1 MLKCLL
7 KKIKMKITLK
17 LKIHFSFYNNCLLQK
32 FENYLIAKSL
42 QDLKKRS
49 KGWINRVQMD
59 NSNIHM
65 IYVLLDGVGDLPH
78 PDLDGKTPLEAANTP
93 TLDKIASNGT
103 IGEVISVGKGIAP
116 ESDIAV
122 FNMLGYKFEHA
133 DYAGR
138 GVIEAIGVGIDFKD
152 GDLALRG
159 NYSTLDENEVITD
172 RRAGRH
178 IEKEDAD
185 GIAKE
190 LEEKIQFSIP
200 DTKIVVAPTI
210 GHRVTVRI
218 RAPSKKLSS
227 RITNT
232 DPAYSNIGGMG
243 VAKAVGDFLKVEKC
257 LPLEDVEDAKIT
269 SNLVNEFSEQSINIM
284 KNSDINKK
292 RKEQNKKQL
301 SCILLRDAG
310 NKYPDVPP
318 INEKHE
324 MKFSCIV
331 DMPVELGISEVLK
344 MKAFEAGGL
353 TDYEEKAKVA
363 AKAMETHNAI
373 YVHLKGPDEFGHDG
387 DAIGKMKNIE
397 EIDQRFFKTLVE
409 NIDSSNVAIIISAD
423 HSTPCINKGHSDDP
437 VPVVVSADFI
447 KNDGTTRM
455 TEEQAKKGSIGLLQG
470 AEVVTKS
477 LELIRS
483 QIKPNH

>member
-1 MLKCLL
+1 
-7 KKIKMKITLK
+7 
-17 LKIHFSFYNNCLLQK
+17 
-32 FENYLIAKSL
+32 
-42 QDLKKRS
+42 
-49 KGWINRVQMD
+49 MD
-59 NSNIHM
+59 NSKVHM

-78 PDLDGKTPLEAANTP
+78 PNLNGKTPLEAANTP
-93 TLDKIASNGT
+93 TLDKIASNGV

-122 FNMLGYKFEHA
+122 FNMLGYKFEHV

-159 NYSTLDENEVITD
+159 NYSTLNEEEIITD

-190 LEEKIQFSIP
+190 LEEKIKFSDP

-218 RAPSKKLSS
+218 RTPSKKLSS
-227 RITNT
+227 KITNT

-243 VAKAVGDFLKVEKC
+243 VAKAVGDFLKIEKC
-257 LPLEDVEDAKIT
+257 LPLEDVENSKFTA
-269 SNLVNEFSEQSINIM
+269 NLVNEFSEQSIKIM
-284 KNSDINKK
+284 KESKINKK
-292 RKEQNKKQL
+292 RKEENKKQL

-310 NKYPDVPP
+310 NKYPDVSP
-318 INEKHE
+318 INEKHK

-353 TDYEEKAKVA
+353 TDYEEKARVA
-363 AKAMETHNAI
+363 ANAMETQNAI

-409 NIDSSNVAIIISAD
+409 NIDSSKVAIIISAD

-483 QIKPNH
+483 QIESNH

>member
-1 MLKCLL
+1 
-7 KKIKMKITLK
+7 
-17 LKIHFSFYNNCLLQK
+17 
-32 FENYLIAKSL
+32 
-42 QDLKKRS
+42 
-49 KGWINRVQMD
+49 
-59 NSNIHM
+59 M

-78 PDLDGKTPLEAANTP
+78 PDLDGKTPLEAADTP
-93 TLDKIASNGT
+93 TLDKIASNGS

-122 FNMLGYKFEHA
+122 FNMLGYKFNYTE
-133 DYAGR
+133 YVGR
-138 GVIEAIGVGIDFKD
+138 GVIEAIGIGIDFKD

-159 NYSTLDENEVITD
+159 NYSTLNDEGVIID

-178 IEKEDAD
+178 IEKEDTC

-190 LEEKIQFSIP
+190 IEEKIKFSHP
-200 DTKIVVAPTI
+200 DTSVVVSPTI

-218 RAPSKKLSS
+218 RVNSQKLSA

-243 VAKAVGDFLKVEKC
+243 VAKAVGDFLKIEKC
-257 LPLEDVEDAKIT
+257 LPLEGTEDSKFTA
-269 SNLVNEFSEQSINIM
+269 NLVNEFSGQTIDIM
-284 KNSDINKK
+284 KESKINKK
-292 RKEQNKKQL
+292 RQEQNKKQL

-310 NKYPDVPP
+310 NKYPDVIP
-318 INEKHE
+318 INEKYA

-353 TDYEEKAKVA
+353 TDYEEKARVA
-363 AKAMETHNAI
+363 AKAMETQNAI

-387 DAIGKMKNIE
+387 DAIGKTKNIE

-409 NIDSSNVAIIISAD
+409 NIDSSKVTIIISAD

-437 VPVVVSADFI
+437 VPVLVSGDFI

-470 AEVVTKS
+470 AEVVPKA
-477 LELIRS
+477 LELIKS
-483 QIKPNH
+483 QI

>member
-1 MLKCLL
+1 
-7 KKIKMKITLK
+7 
-17 LKIHFSFYNNCLLQK
+17 
-32 FENYLIAKSL
+32 
-42 QDLKKRS
+42 
-49 KGWINRVQMD
+49 
-59 NSNIHM
+59 M

-93 TLDKIASNGT
+93 TLDKIARNGA

-122 FNMLGYKFEHA
+122 FNMLGYKFKHA
-133 DYAGR
+133 DYVGR
-138 GVIEAIGVGIDFKD
+138 GVIEAIGVGIDFRD

-159 NYSTLDENEVITD
+159 NYSTLNDEDVIID

-190 LEEKIQFSIP
+190 IEEKIRLSSPGIS
-200 DTKIVVAPTI
+200 VMVSPTI

-218 RAPSKKLSS
+218 RKESQKLSS

-232 DPAYSNIGGMG
+232 DPAYINIGGMG
-243 VAKAVGDFLKVEKC
+243 VAKAVGDFLKIEKC
-257 LPLEDVEDAKIT
+257 LPLEDTEDSKFTANI
-269 SNLVNEFSEQSINIM
+269 VNEFSEKSIEIM
-284 KNSDINKK
+284 KNSQINK
-292 RKEQNKKQL
+292 RRQDENKKQL

-310 NKYPDVPP
+310 NKYPDVIP
-318 INEKHE
+318 INEKYG
-324 MKFSCIV
+324 MNFSCIV

-353 TDYEEKAKVA
+353 TDYEEKARVA
-363 AKAMETHNAI
+363 AKAMETQNSI

-409 NIDSSNVAIIISAD
+409 NIDSSKVAIIISAD

-437 VPVVVSADFI
+437 VPILVSGDFI
-447 KNDGTTRM
+447 KKDGTTRM
-455 TEEQAKKGSIGLLQG
+455 TEAQAKKGSIGLLQG
-470 AEVVTKS
+470 ADVVEKA
-477 LELIRS
+477 LELIKS
-483 QIKPNH
+483 QI

>member
-1 MLKCLL
+1 MIAFFNEALKES
-7 KKIKMKITLK
+7 IRT
-17 LKIHFSFYNNCLLQK
+17 
-32 FENYLIAKSL
+32 
-42 QDLKKRS
+42 
-49 KGWINRVQMD
+49 WIDSDILD
-59 NSNIHM
+59 NSDIHL

-93 TLDKIASNGT
+93 TLDKIASNGA

-122 FNMLGYKFEHA
+122 FNMLGYKFNHTE
-133 DYAGR
+133 YVGR
-138 GVIEAIGVGIDFKD
+138 GVIEAIGIGIDFKD

-159 NYSTLDENEVITD
+159 NYSTLNEEGIIID

-178 IEKEDAD
+178 IEKEDTR

-190 LEEKIQFSIP
+190 IEEKIKFSHP
-200 DTKIVVAPTI
+200 DTSVVVSPTI
-210 GHRVTVRI
+210 GHRVTVRV
-218 RAPSKKLSS
+218 RVKSQKLSA

-243 VAKAVGDFLKVEKC
+243 VAKAVGDFLKIEKC
-257 LPLEDVEDAKIT
+257 LPLEGTEDSKFTA
-269 SNLVNEFSEQSINIM
+269 NLVNEFSEQVIDIM
-284 KNSDINKK
+284 KESKINKK
-292 RKEQNKKQL
+292 RQEQNKKQL

-310 NKYPDVPP
+310 NRYPDVIP
-318 INEKHE
+318 INEKYG

-353 TDYEEKAKVA
+353 TDYEEKARVA
-363 AKAMETHNAI
+363 ANAMKTQNAI

-387 DAIGKMKNIE
+387 DAVGKTKNIE

-409 NIDSSNVAIIISAD
+409 NIDSSKVAIIISAD

-437 VPVVVSADFI
+437 VPVLVSGDFI

-470 AEVVTKS
+470 AEVVPKA
-477 LELIRS
+477 LELIKS
-483 QIKPNH
+483 QK

>member
-1 MLKCLL
+1 
-7 KKIKMKITLK
+7 
-17 LKIHFSFYNNCLLQK
+17 
-32 FENYLIAKSL
+32 
-42 QDLKKRS
+42 
-49 KGWINRVQMD
+49 
-59 NSNIHM
+59 M

-122 FNMLGYKFEHA
+122 FNMLGYKFKHA

-159 NYSTLDENEVITD
+159 NYSTLNDEEIIID

-185 GIAKE
+185 GVAKE
-190 LEEKIQFSIP
+190 IEDKIKLTSP
-200 DTKIVVAPTI
+200 DISVVVAPTI

-218 RAPSKKLSS
+218 RKESQKLSS

-243 VAKAVGDFLKVEKC
+243 VAKAVGDFLKIEKC
-257 LPLEDVEDAKIT
+257 LPLEDTEDSKFTA
-269 SNLVNEFSEQSINIM
+269 NLVNEFSEKSIEIM
-284 KNSDINKK
+284 KNSQINKK
-292 RKEQNKKQL
+292 RQEENKKQL

-310 NKYPDVPP
+310 NKFPDVIP
-318 INEKHE
+318 INEKYG
-324 MKFSCIV
+324 MNFSCIV

-353 TDYEEKAKVA
+353 IDYEEKARVA
-363 AKAMETHNAI
+363 AKAMETQNSI

-409 NIDSSNVAIIISAD
+409 NIDSSKVAIIISAD

-437 VPVVVSADFI
+437 VPVLVSGDFI

-455 TEEQAKKGSIGLLQG
+455 TEEQAKKGNIGLLQG
-470 AEVVTKS
+470 AEVVSKA
-477 LELIRS
+477 LELIKS
-483 QIKPNH
+483 QI

>member
-1 MLKCLL
+1 
-7 KKIKMKITLK
+7 
-17 LKIHFSFYNNCLLQK
+17 
-32 FENYLIAKSL
+32 
-42 QDLKKRS
+42 
-49 KGWINRVQMD
+49 
-59 NSNIHM
+59 M

-93 TLDKIASNGT
+93 TLNKIASNGV

-122 FNMLGYKFEHA
+122 FNMLGYKFNHA
-133 DYAGR
+133 EYAGR
-138 GVIEAIGVGIDFKD
+138 GVIEAIGIGIDFKD

-159 NYSTLDENEVITD
+159 NYSTLNDDEVIID
-172 RRAGRH
+172 RRAGRN

-185 GIAKE
+185 GVAKE
-190 LEEKIQFSIP
+190 IEENFNESNP
-200 DTKIVVAPTI
+200 DVSVVVAPTI

-218 RAPSKKLSS
+218 RRNSQKLSS
-227 RITNT
+227 KITNT

-243 VAKAVGDFLKVEKC
+243 VAKAVGDFLKIEKC
-257 LPLEDVEDAKIT
+257 LPLEDTEDSKFTA
-269 SNLVNEFSEQSINIM
+269 NLVNEFSEKSIGIM
-284 KNSDINKK
+284 KESQINKK
-292 RKEQNKKQL
+292 RQEENKKQL

-310 NKYPDVPP
+310 NKYPDVIP
-318 INEKHE
+318 INEKYG
-324 MKFSCIV
+324 MNFSCIV

-353 TDYEEKAKVA
+353 TDYEEKARVA
-363 AKAMETHNAI
+363 AKAMETQNSI

-397 EIDQRFFKTLVE
+397 EIDQRFFKTLVD
-409 NIDSSNVAIIISAD
+409 NIDSSKVAIIISAD

-437 VPVVVSADFI
+437 VPVLVSGDFI

-455 TEEQAKKGSIGLLQG
+455 TEEQAKKGSMGLLQG

-477 LELIRS
+477 LELIKS
-483 QIKPNH
+483 QI

>member
-1 MLKCLL
+1 M
-7 KKIKMKITLK
+7 
-17 LKIHFSFYNNCLLQK
+17 
-32 FENYLIAKSL
+32 E
-42 QDLKKRS
+42 
-49 KGWINRVQMD
+49 
-59 NSNIHM
+59 NSNVHM

-78 PDLDGKTPLEAANTP
+78 PDLNNKTPLEAANTP
-93 TLDKIASNGT
+93 NLDKIAKNGV

-122 FNMLGYKFEHA
+122 FNMLGYKFHHE

-138 GVIEAIGVGIDFKD
+138 GVIEAIGVGIDFKN
-152 GDLALRG
+152 GDLSLRG
-159 NYSTLDENEVITD
+159 NYATLDEQGNIID

-185 GIAKE
+185 GVAKE
-190 LEEKIQFSIP
+190 IENQIQFSHP
-200 DTKIVVAPTI
+200 NTSVVVHPTI

-218 RAPSKKLSS
+218 RVDSKVLSS
-227 RITNT
+227 KIANT

-243 VAKAVGDFLKVEKC
+243 VAKTVGDFLKIEKC
-257 LPLEDVEDAKIT
+257 VPLEDNEEAKFT
-269 SNLVNEFSEQSINIM
+269 SNLVNEFNEQSIKIM
-284 KNSDINKK
+284 KESQINKK
-292 RKEQNKKQL
+292 RKEQGKKLL

-310 NKYPDVPP
+310 NKYPDVIP
-318 INEKHE
+318 INEKYS
-324 MKFSCIV
+324 MNVSCIV

-353 TDYEEKAKVA
+353 TDYEEKARVA
-363 AKAMETHNAI
+363 AKAMETQNAI

-397 EIDQRFFKTLVE
+397 EIDERFFKTLLE
-409 NIDSSNVAIIISAD
+409 NINSSKVAIVISAD

-437 VPVVVSADFI
+437 VPVLISADFI

-455 TEEQAKKGSIGLLQG
+455 TEDQAKKGSIGLIQG
-470 AEVVTKS
+470 AEVIETSLKS
-477 LELIRS
+477 IKS
-483 QIKPNH
+483 QK

>member
-1 MLKCLL
+1 
-7 KKIKMKITLK
+7 
-17 LKIHFSFYNNCLLQK
+17 
-32 FENYLIAKSL
+32 
-42 QDLKKRS
+42 
-49 KGWINRVQMD
+49 MD
-59 NSNIHM
+59 NSDVHM

-93 TLDKIASNGT
+93 VLDKIASNGA

-122 FNMLGYKFEHA
+122 FNMLGYKFNHA

-138 GVIEAIGVGIDFKD
+138 GVIEAIGVGIDFKN

-159 NYSTLDENEVITD
+159 NFSTLNDDEVIID

-185 GIAKE
+185 GVAKE
-190 LEEKIQFSIP
+190 IEEKIKFSDP
-200 DTKIVVAPTI
+200 NTSVVVSPTI

-218 RAPSKKLSS
+218 RTNTQKLSS
-227 RITNT
+227 KITNT

-243 VAKAVGDFLKVEKC
+243 VAKAVGDFLKIEKC
-257 LPLEDVEDAKIT
+257 LPIEENDDAKFT
-269 SNLVNEFSEQSINIM
+269 ASLVNEFSEQSINIL
-284 KNSDINKK
+284 KESQINEK
-292 RKEQNKKQL
+292 RRAADKKQL

-310 NKYPDVPP
+310 NKFPDVIP
-318 INEKHE
+318 INEKYGME
-324 MKFSCIV
+324 FSCIV
-331 DMPVELGISEVLK
+331 DMPVELGISDVLK

-353 TDYEEKAKVA
+353 TDYEEKARVA
-363 AKAMETHNAI
+363 AKAMETQNSI

-397 EIDQRFFKTLVE
+397 EIDQRFFKTLID
-409 NIDSSNVAIIISAD
+409 NIDSSKVAIIISAD

-437 VPVVVSADFI
+437 VPVVVSGDFI

-470 AEVVTKS
+470 AEVVSKS
-477 LELIRS
+477 LELIKS
-483 QIKPNH
+483 QK